1 VADAE
6 GVVGVEH
13 AVRIIVLEVVHWVLV
28 MRRHQAILLEHADRG
43 SVVPRQEHEHRDALA
58 VFLLRQLAERIAAR
72 RLGPLRVPEQRDLRP
87 TQ

>member
-1 VADAE
+1 MRRACGAQL
-6 GVVGVEH
+6 
-13 AVRIIVLEVVHWVLV
+13 RIIALEVVHWVLV

-43 SVVPRQEHEHRDALA
+43 SDVPRREHEHRDTLP

-72 RLGPLRVPEQRDLRP
+72 WIGPLRGPEQRDLCVYRP